1 MDLAGLRSQVVAITG
16 YPEKGTVGQQR
27 LNSAINYSLRQVWRE
42 MPEAL
47 MKEEFRFR
55 LEPPVSTNTI
65 SVVAADPL
73 TMVVVATPT
82 DLTATSFATDGT
94 LVARWLE
101 VKTGSRYVYRR
112 VEDVYVVLSGPGDSI
127 ATWYIV
133 MDKPWENTTDT
144 ELTYRIFT
152 KEYPYPSDVQKIRK
166 IMYDPENSSHKITY
180 SLFADELYDRRLAH
194 GFRNSGVPSR
204 AARGDFFTLP
214 SPHYKP
220 AVSVLEIETGAK
232 DPWTYMWGHDED
244 SPYAADTDYGPA
256 GTFSY
261 KVMHVWGRRPLLDP
275 AHKRPSESGS
285 GTLMPFYVSSPSEAS
300 DKVTTTWGAGKI
312 QIVTPDIDYV
322 NGYGH
327 DTESAVKSYHK
338 YGVEK
343 WIFRARHEATTAG
356 TVHKDVESDG
366 VYYLWKIVEG
376 YEATTVTPI
385 YDAGQHDP
393 VDKTIPLKDVHG
405 HFHVRFD
412 SYPDSAVDV
421 LLSIIRRPDTLKYDT
436 DVSRVPP
443 ECYGALIDL
452 TCSYLV
458 GRRDGEPK
466 RESYYYA
473 RYMEEVDR
481 LRGLYTFSGF
491 QNPAFGDGLHTSSS
505 QEGSNYEVKES

>member
-1 MDLAGLRSQVVAITG
+1 
-16 YPEKGTVGQQR
+16 
-27 LNSAINYSLRQVWRE
+27 

-82 DLTATSFATDGT
+82 DLTETSFATDGT

-101 VKTGSRYVYRR
+101 IQTGSRYVYRR
-112 VEDVYVVLSGPGDSI
+112 VKDVYVVLSGPGDSV

-166 IMYDPENSSHKITY
+166 IIYDPEVSSHKVTY
-180 SLFADELYDRRLAH
+180 SLLADELYEWRLGH
-194 GFRNSGVPSR
+194 GYRDSGVPQR
-204 AARGDFFTLP
+204 AARGDFYTLP

-220 AVSVLEIETGAK
+220 AVSTLSNDGLK
-232 DPWTYMWGHDED
+232 WGYDGSDED
-244 SPYAADTDYGPA
+244 PDYGPA

-275 AHKRPSESGS
+275 SHKRPSSS
-285 GTLMPFYVSSPSEAS
+285 TSSTLAPFYVSSPSEAS
-300 DKVTTTWGAGKI
+300 DQVTTTWGAGVI
-312 QIVTPDIDYV
+312 QVDTPDIDYMS
-322 NGYGH
+322 GYGH
-327 DTESAVKSYHK
+327 DTSASTLSYHHN
-338 YGVEK
+338 GVEK
-343 WIFRARHEATTAG
+343 WIFRARHATTTG
-356 TVHKDVESDG
+356 STNHPDVESDG
-366 VYYLWKIVEG
+366 IYYLWKIVKG
-376 YEATTVTPI
+376 YEATSNSPT
-385 YDAGQHDP
+385 YDLGQEDP
-393 VDKTIPLKDVHG
+393 VDKTVPLKDVHG
-405 HFHVRFD
+405 HFHIRFD
-412 SYPDSAVDV
+412 SYPESSVDM
-421 LLSIIRRPDTLKYDT
+421 LMSIIRRPDTLKYDT

-466 RESYYYA
+466 RESYYFS
-473 RYMEEVDR
+473 RYLGEVDR

-491 QNPAFGDGLHTSSS
+491 QNPAFGDGFGTGASD
-505 QEGSNYEVKES
+505 EGRNYEVKEG

>member
-1 MDLAGLRSQVVAITG
+1 MDLAGLRSQVIAITG
-16 YPEKGTVGQQR
+16 YPDKGTVGKER

-55 LEPPVSTNTI
+55 LEPPVSHNTLD
-65 SVVAADPL
+65 VLAADPL
-73 TMVVVATPT
+73 VMTVKTTPT
-82 DLTATSFATDGT
+82 TLTSSTFATDGT
-94 LVARWLE
+94 LTARWLE
-101 VKTGSRYVYRR
+101 VETGGRFVYRR
-112 VEDVYVVLSGPGDSI
+112 IHEVVWSGSQWLLI
-127 ATWYIV
+127 L
-133 MDKPWENTTDT
+133 DKPWENTTDT
-144 ELTYRIFT
+144 DLKYRIFT

-194 GFRNSGVPSR
+194 GFRETSVPRR

-220 AVSVLEIETGAK
+220 AVSVLPIEAGGNE
-232 DPWTYMWGHDED
+232 PGISQWGHDED

-275 AHKRPSESGS
+275 MHKRPSEPGIK
-285 GTLMPFYVSSPSEAS
+285 TLMPFYVSSPSEAS
-300 DKVTTTWGAGKI
+300 DQVTTKWDGGKI
-312 QIVTPDIDYV
+312 QIITPDIDYV

-327 DTESAVKSYHK
+327 DTETTAKSYHK

-343 WIFRARHEATTAG
+343 WIFRARHSATTDG

-366 VYYLWKIVEG
+366 IYYLWKIVEG
-376 YEATTVTPI
+376 YEATSVTPI

-412 SYPDSAVDV
+412 TYPSEAVDV
-421 LLSIIRRPDTLKYDT
+421 LLSVIRRPDTLKYDT

-473 RYMEEVDR
+473 RYIEEVDR

-491 QNPAFGDGLHTSSS
+491 QNPAFGDGLHPSPS
-505 QEGSNYEVKES
+505 QEGRNYEVKEG